1 MNSCLSLDPFMFE
14 DGKNENFL
22 LLNVEEKVKHHEII
36 FLYSEKCCAKDNHI
50 PCRVDIRKDTH
61 TVARKK
67 INFSLLLFYG
77 PKSRKTET
85 FITFSPLIRLG
96 NGMK

>member
-50 PCRVDIRKDTH
+50 PCRVDT
-61 TVARKK
+61 
-67 INFSLLLFYG
+67 
-77 PKSRKTET
+77 
-85 FITFSPLIRLG
+85 
-96 NGMK
+96 